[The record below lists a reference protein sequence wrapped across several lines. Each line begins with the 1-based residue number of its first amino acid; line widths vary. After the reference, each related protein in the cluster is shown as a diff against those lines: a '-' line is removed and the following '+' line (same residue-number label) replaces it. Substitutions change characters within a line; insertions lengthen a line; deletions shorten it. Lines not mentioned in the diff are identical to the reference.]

1 MKELRIYEFV
11 KCDLCGNEMSEE
23 TNGAVLKD
31 MNLQNGTYIK
41 GMVRVSAFV
50 LNRKV
55 TCICNNCMKE
65 ILERFL

>member
-1 MKELRIYEFV
+1 MKELRTYEIV
-11 KCDLCGNEMSEE
+11 KCDLCGNGMSEE

-50 LNRKV
+50 LNREV